1 MGWGKTGWDE
11 QAEVQEHD
19 KRVADPGLEPRSS
32 IASPTLFSSPTC
44 LLLQKAHFYCVVFY
58 GEMISIDSQ
67 ILFSGWSAAFLL
79 VLEKSVIT
87 ALKLLTHRI
96 NI

>member
-1 MGWGKTGWDE
+1 MTNELQIQDLNPDLQL
-11 QAEVQEHD
+11 QAPH
-19 KRVADPGLEPRSS
+19 
-32 IASPTLFSSPTC
+32 FSH
-44 LLLQKAHFYCVVFY
+44 LLRAFSYRKPIFIVVVFY